1 MHVLFKLID
10 NGHFSVFITIML
22 EKQTRYQVVLHKAM
36 LIMSI
41 VWSFFV
47 LDFVYAEGQ
56 NYIYASDIIKKKKN
70 IIDERENW
78 RYKHEIPLKYQ
89 DKPDSSPIRYK
100 YLPPSQK
107 PGSNPITDPQRIY
120 QSPSVKP
127 AERSIYESGKQY
139 NYPPSRKKPGTNP
152 FIRPRY

>member
-1 MHVLFKLID
+1 VLFKLID

-22 EKQTRYQVVLHKAM
+22 EKQTRYQAVLHKAM

-70 IIDERENW
+70 IIDERDNW
-78 RYKHEIPLKYQ
+78 RYKHEIPLNFQ

-100 YLPPSQK
+100 YLPPTQK